1 MRFLLLKNIVLLN
14 FLILASQVVAEEKSQ
29 FGCQK
34 PVVVG
39 LYEYGIMYSEKTK
52 SGVDKETA
60 ELLAKK
66 TGCEIRFQVKPRARI
81 WQEIETGDLDI
92 TLSALKNSDREK
104 FGAFIPYVTGKTL
117 IVLEKSLSN
126 VSSLEDI
133 LDIYPSKRVNVGVV
147 RSFSYGEEVD
157 SFLRKASAKGMV
169 IEFPDMASLFEGV
182 EKKQVKVTFGTAALL
197 PDYLKQYKI
206 LDKIIIKDITKQQFQ
221 AHVVLS
227 RKRFKDSE
235 IENWKK
241 VIREVKS
248 NGELE
253 KIFLSYVPRDV
264 INRYRN

>member
-1 MRFLLLKNIVLLN
+1 MRFLLLKNIIIIN
-14 FLILASQVVAEEKSQ
+14 IFFLASQVVADEKTQ

-34 PVVVG
+34 PIVVG

-52 SGVDKETA
+52 GGVDKETA

-66 TGCEIRFQVKPRARI
+66 TGCDVRFQVKPRARI

-104 FGAFIPYVTGKTL
+104 FGAFIPYVNGKTL
-117 IVLEKSLSN
+117 IVLEKSLAN
-126 VSSLEDI
+126 ISSLEDI
-133 LDIYPSKRVNVGVV
+133 LDLYPAKRVNVGVV

-157 SFLRKASAKGMV
+157 SFLKKASGKGMV
-169 IEFPDMASLFEGV
+169 IEFPDMASLFQGV

-197 PDYLKQYKI
+197 PEYLKQYNN

-227 RKRFKDSE
+227 RKRFKDRE
-235 IENWKK
+235 IENWRK
-241 VIREVKS
+241 VIREVRS

-253 KIFLSYVPRDV
+253 KIFLSYLPKEV